1 MVDNAVEI
9 VYRDGTMAYSPRLV
23 PGTPGQLII
32 DKNASMSALIHEYQH
47 YLDDVASGLPG
58 MRQLYEQNPRIIKE
72 LRAYMKEIKIADEL
86 GLKDVSAQLWEN
98 YRQERE
104 YILNIFKEW

>member
-1 MVDNAVEI
+1 
-9 VYRDGTMAYSPRLV
+9 
-23 PGTPGQLII
+23 
-32 DKNASMSALIHEYQH
+32 
-47 YLDDVASGLPG
+47 

-104 YILNIFKEW
+104 YILNFFKE